1 MSRIATTTV
10 EGFSLSHAAILD
22 GETGAEEVDGDIY
35 GVRTATLEPDTDDFD
50 NEGDDTVLS
59 TWQWMNYATVTVE
72 AGYIPFSTVALLSG
86 ETLVSSGSAPNDHYS
101 IQMWTD
107 RSMNVSPKPM
117 LIRVPSKD
125 SLGAVRTLEFVLYR
139 VQFGPI
145 MFDGPQYKDGLTVSY
160 EGKALLS
167 LYNEAGVLLSTA
179 YGLPVGTRAA
189 GRLISRPV
197 S

>member
-1 MSRIATTTV
+1 MATGTF

-22 GETGAEEVDGDIY
+22 GTTGAEAVNGDIY
-35 GVRTATLEPDTDDFD
+35 GVRTASLEPDTDDFD
-50 NEGDDTVLS
+50 NEGDDAVLS

-72 AGYIPFSTVALLSG
+72 AGYIPFSLVALLSG
-86 ETLVSSGSAPNDHYS
+86 ETSVSSGTAPNDYYS

-107 RSMNVSPKPM
+107 RSMNVAPKPM

-125 SLGAVRTLEFVLYR
+125 SLGVVRTMEFVLYR

-145 MFDGPQYKDGLTVSY
+145 KFDGPQYKDGLTVSY
-160 EGKALLS
+160 EGKALMS

-179 YGLPVGTRAA
+179 YGLPVGTKAV
-189 GRLISRPV
+189 GRLINRP
-197 S
+197 